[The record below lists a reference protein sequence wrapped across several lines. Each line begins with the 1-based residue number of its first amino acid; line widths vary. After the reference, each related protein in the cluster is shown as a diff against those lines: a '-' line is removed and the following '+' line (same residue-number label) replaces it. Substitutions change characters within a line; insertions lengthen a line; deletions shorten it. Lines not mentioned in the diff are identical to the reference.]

1 MQALRSLGSIVSL
14 DWDGNLR
21 IDVVATCEC
30 VALSSLWYVKWI
42 SDLKRR
48 TFVSIKSFH
57 STKGHIGCKICDIT
71 SEKRALLIIFYLY
84 VVHFAICIL
93 FHSSFKHLK
102 PPNKCVYHQ
111 TSDKILKHSKEQS
124 SLLLTPL
131 ATSLCLLLLMS
142 NVALEGN
149 STRAE
154 RSARLNLDPGR
165 GDWGDGG
172 DGRSFVRGQS
182 LYMIICKRP
191 DPLGDHLQVACPSN
205 WSFARGWI
213 LQMII

>member
-14 DWDGNLR
+14 DWNGNLR

-149 STRAE
+149 STRANCSRKVREIESRSWE
-154 RSARLNLDPGR
+154 RWLGWR
-165 GDWGDGG
+165 GW
-172 DGRSFVRGQS
+172 RTV
-182 LYMIICKRP
+182 ICKRP
-191 DPLGDHLQVACPSN
+191 VPLYDHLQEAGS
-205 WSFARGWI
+205 SGW
-213 LQMII
+213 

>member
-131 ATSLCLLLLMS
+131 ATSLCLLLRCWSIVCGL
-142 NVALEGN
+142 AHRKRGEGG
-149 STRAE
+149 E
-154 RSARLNLDPGR
+154 DV
-165 GDWGDGG
+165 
-172 DGRSFVRGQS
+172 FVLLTPS
-182 LYMIICKRP
+182 I
-191 DPLGDHLQVACPSN
+191 HEVACCRLS
-205 WSFARGWI
+205 
-213 LQMII
+213 ME